1 MSRWRSIF
9 QKQPYTS
16 MFVKLFLSLTVA
28 SLIIFSGLF
37 YFSLNGFKDAF
48 YKQKADD
55 MNLYTERTGQ
65 FLDMYFQNVRN
76 ILLETSR
83 NLEES
88 MLQEEPLQGEKVLS
102 RTLELNK
109 GIISQMYA
117 LTPNGHVLSSNS
129 MLYSTIDHPQLKDIF
144 RIVDENPGLINW
156 SQPYYSPLLVDY
168 TVAFALA
175 ITNTSGQKI
184 GTLLAEINTPLLTE
198 QLSKLLNTQE
208 KSYVLFSAQG
218 QLISYQRNSSL
229 LPYQLTT
236 VPKELDTE
244 FVQQLWNLGNG
255 VNLIQ
260 GGEDALLSF
269 KSNRNDLGWYLV
281 TMTGEQYFLQSVS
294 AVIKQFIG
302 ISMIWFTLLVV
313 ITYMISRYFIR
324 PVKLL
329 AVQMDRVNG
338 DLLVNPVNTE
348 LRNDEIGDLT
358 RSYHLLIDRIRG
370 LVDTVREKEEK
381 KKEMEL
387 KMLLSQ
393 IRPHFLYNTLACIGS
408 LAKQHRVQEVEE
420 TIYSL
425 ILILT
430 VSIDKK
436 TEAVPLSEELDTLQA
451 YVQILKI
458 RYGDTFR
465 FTIEVP
471 DAHLD
476 MVVPKMILQPLVENA
491 LFHGIV
497 NKEGGE
503 IRVSST
509 LSDNC
514 FILTVQDDGEG
525 MNLEQTQSF
534 QMGLFA
540 ASRTHLKGLNNIGLT
555 NIAERIKLLYGPE
568 YGLQI
573 RSTLGLGTE
582 VDVLLPH
589 QEIH

>member
-1 MSRWRSIF
+1 MSRWRAIF
-9 QKQPYTS
+9 HRKPYTS

-28 SLIIFSGLF
+28 SLLIFSGLL
-37 YFSLNGFKDAF
+37 YFSLNGFKEAF
-48 YKQKADD
+48 YKQKTDD

-76 ILLETSR
+76 ILLEASR
-83 NLEES
+83 NLDES
-88 MLQEEPLQGEKVLS
+88 VLQQEPLQGEEILS

-109 GIISQMYA
+109 GIISQMYV
-117 LTPNGHVLSSNS
+117 LTPNGRVLSSNS

-156 SQPYYSPLLVDY
+156 SQPYYSPLLVDH

-175 ITNTSGQKI
+175 ITDSSGRKI

-218 QLISYQRNSSL
+218 KLISYQRNSTL
-229 LPYQLTT
+229 LPYQITT
-236 VPKELDTE
+236 VPKELDDKFT
-244 FVQQLWNLGNG
+244 QQLWNLGNG

-260 GGEDALLSF
+260 GGADALLSF

-281 TMTGEQYFLQSVS
+281 TLTGEKYFLQSVS

-329 AVQMDRVNG
+329 ALQMDRVNG
-338 DLLVNPVNTE
+338 ELLVNPVNTQ
-348 LRNDEIGDLT
+348 LRHDEIGDLT

-408 LAKQHRVQEVEE
+408 LAKQHRVQEVED

-458 RYGDTFR
+458 RYGNTFC
-465 FTIEVP
+465 FTVDVP
-471 DAHLD
+471 NAHLD

-509 LSDNC
+509 LNDSR

-525 MNLEQTQSF
+525 MNLEQARNF
-534 QMGLFA
+534 QMGHFA
-540 ASRTHLKGLNNIGLT
+540 SSRTHLKGLNNIGLT
-555 NIAERIKLLYGPE
+555 NIAERIKLLYGSE

-573 RSTLGLGTE
+573 RSTLGQGTE
-582 VDVLLPH
+582 VDVLLPY
-589 QEIH
+589 QEVH